1 MSILKKNVLALA
13 IIAAAGFSVSA
24 NAYVITTGG
33 TTAAAPAIPGNIAPE
48 EIAIE
53 AASPAVMT
61 EAINIGVQL
70 GDSVIGRTT
79 GLQVRI
85 TLLDGASFGAALTS
99 ASLGAPADQTALVD
113 NLGANGGW
121 TTNLA
126 AGGAAGGTVAQF
138 ALNPSGAGSSIR
150 DGVLGRIAGLSVNR
164 PAGAVVNSVVRLR
177 IELVDPVS
185 GNVLVGA
192 DGSVSDAFREERE
205 IIRYVPGLTFACT
218 PEANADKIDVAG
230 DRVDGNPAPG
240 TAFVAAP
247 WTIGGPFIGGNPL
260 VAADNDSSRGTV
272 ALRSLYAL
280 NTAAAGDR
288 VVIRLTGSNLTNLSF
303 FAVPAAQ
310 TCLAGTSVGAF
321 VNTAP
326 VAPATIVTETVFN
339 REINAINTAVAG
351 TIVAG
356 PIAAPAFNGTLR
368 ICANGAGGPIEAQG
382 LTATVSINGTNAV
395 ACSVAAIEKNGSTVN
410 IANVPPA
417 GNATQEGLVRI
428 VNNSLLTGRV
438 TIRGRDDTG
447 ALGTSSVT
455 FTLPAGDS
463 VTYTTAE
470 LESGNEVSITPT
482 KPDLSG
488 SLGDGAG
495 RWRLNVVG
503 EFDNMQVQA
512 YARNVNNDA
521 LSNITDFESNQEQS
535 DERKNLNFD

>member
-1 MSILKKNVLALA
+1 MSILKKNTLALA
-13 IIAAAGFSVSA
+13 ILAAAGFAVTA
-24 NAYVITTGG
+24 NAYVVTTGG
-33 TTAAAPAIPGNIAPE
+33 TTVAAPTIPGDIAPE
-48 EIAIE
+48 DIAIE

-61 EAINIGVQL
+61 QAINIGVQL

-126 AGGAAGGTVAQF
+126 AGGALNGTVAQF

-150 DGVLGRIAGLSVNR
+150 DGVLGRIAGLSVNK
-164 PAGAVVNSVVRLR
+164 PAGAAVNSVVRLR
-177 IELVDPVS
+177 VELVDPVS

-205 IIRYVPGLTFACT
+205 IIRYVPGLTFACI

-230 DRVDGNPAPG
+230 DRADGNPAPG
-240 TAFVAAP
+240 AAFVASP
-247 WTIGGPFIGGNPL
+247 FTIGGPFIGGNNL

-310 TCLAGTSVGAF
+310 TCLTGTSVGSF
-321 VNTAP
+321 VNVAP
-326 VAPATIVTETVFN
+326 VAPATIVTQTVFD
-339 REINAINTAVAG
+339 REINAINVAAPA

-356 PIAAPAFNGTLR
+356 PVVSPAFNGTLR
-368 ICANGAGGPIEAQG
+368 ICANGAGGPVEAQG
-382 LTATVSINGTNAV
+382 FTATVSINGTNAV

-410 IANVPPA
+410 IANLPPA
-417 GNATQEGLVRI
+417 GNPTQEGLVRI
-428 VNNSLLTGRV
+428 VNNSTLSGRV
-438 TIRGRDDTG
+438 TIRAKDDTG
-447 ALGTSSVT
+447 TNGTAPVT
-455 FTLPAGDS
+455 FTLPAGRS
-463 VTYTTAE
+463 VVYTTAE
-470 LESGNEVSITPT
+470 LESGTAATVTPA
-482 KPDLSG
+482 KPALSG
-488 SLGDGAG
+488 SFGDGAG
-495 RWRLNVVG
+495 RWRVNIVG
-503 EFDNMQVQA
+503 EFDNMQAQA
-512 YARNVNNDA
+512 YVRNVNNDA
-521 LSNITDFESNQEQS
+521 LSNITDFESNQEQT